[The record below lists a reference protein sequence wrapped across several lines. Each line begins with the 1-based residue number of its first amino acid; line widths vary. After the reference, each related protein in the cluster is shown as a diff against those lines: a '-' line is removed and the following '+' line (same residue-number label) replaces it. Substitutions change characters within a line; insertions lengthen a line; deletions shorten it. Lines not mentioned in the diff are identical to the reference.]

1 MVRAYMPQAT
11 PGSITTNTNYP
22 PQQFDESGGGGGI
35 PTFSDEAYVNGG
47 DRGSSAY
54 VFGGDK
60 GKVDYED
67 VI

>member
-1 MVRAYMPQAT
+1 MVRSFSPQGRNT
-11 PGSITTNTNYP
+11 SIVTNTNYP
-22 PQQFDESGGGGGI
+22 PQDFTSSSGGGV
-35 PTFSDEAYVNGG
+35 PTFADEAYENGG
-47 DRGSSAY
+47 NRGSSAY